1 MTTYKVKTPS
11 GWVYIDNQNYDARYI
26 LASSK
31 GSNSGVASLDE
42 SGHVIFDQLPSS
54 ITGAVN
60 YRGVFDPTEGAPS
73 PAAAGYYYVSSG
85 VGTISEISFST
96 GDWLV
101 YTDGSSWNK
110 IANSSAS
117 VTWNNVSNKPDVYT
131 PDTHDNSS
139 HSESYIT
146 TLGVTYEALVNN
158 NDVGD
163 SANQV
168 ASGVHTHSGYQPLDG
183 DLTSIAGLSGTAGL
197 LRKTAANTY
206 QLDTNNYLTELST
219 VANTTNWD
227 GQALPDFTDNELKYI
242 RLNAGGDAFEFA
254 TVSTGGGTWGSITG
268 TLANQTDLQAA
279 LDLKLESSDLAD
291 VGYSS
296 VATTATLPAS
306 PTTGEIF
313 EFIG

>member
-26 LASSK
+26 LASTK

-42 SGHVIFDQLPSS
+42 SGHITFDQLPSS

-117 VTWNNVSNKPDVYT
+117 VTWANVSDKPASYT
-131 PDTHDNSS
+131 PDTHDNDA
-139 HSESYIT
+139 HSEVYTT

-158 NDVGD
+158 GDVGD

-168 ASGVHTHSGYQPLDG
+168 A
-183 DLTSIAGLSGTAGL
+183 
-197 LRKTAANTY
+197 N
-206 QLDTNNYLTELST
+206 
-219 VANTTNWD
+219 
-227 GQALPDFTDNELKYI
+227 
-242 RLNAGGDAFEFA
+242 
-254 TVSTGGGTWGSITG
+254 
-268 TLANQTDLQAA
+268 
-279 LDLKLESSDLAD
+279 
-291 VGYSS
+291 
-296 VATTATLPAS
+296 
-306 PTTGEIF
+306 
-313 EFIG
+313 